1 MCVNGSSSTSH
12 TQCPLSHTCAVSVCM
27 QSCCITCHHTVEG
40 ARTTNVLYGSGTVMN
55 CILVTANCAS
65 LLRWLVCLTCWASA
79 RALEPLSCTS
89 TKDLSPSMPSTAV
102 WRECAT
108 VHPLI
113 VCQSAIKMQVSG
125 VQHWVSCGVVQ
136 LACLLWH

>member
-1 MCVNGSSSTSH
+1 MFCVV
-12 TQCPLSHTCAVSVCM
+12 QAVV
-27 QSCCITCHHTVEG
+27 
-40 ARTTNVLYGSGTVMN
+40 N

-65 LLRWLVCLTCWASA
+65 LLRWLVYLTCWASA

-89 TKDLSPSMPSTAV
+89 TKAVSLSMPSTAV

-108 VHPLI
+108 VHPLR
-113 VCQSAIKMQVSG
+113 VYPSAVRMQVSG

-136 LACLLWH
+136 FGAHLPWHCVSAMCFMNEVFCLTGVPQLQVLLLHNSFPMWWVVW